1 MTITEEIKDRLNR
14 WDELTDEERE
24 DLQSVA
30 RLMGIDTGEDAPS
43 KKQKQQSQ
51 GAKNPWF
58 NGEVFNEDE
67 AKKQAEIWAKKLKD
81 LH

>member
-30 RLMGIDTGEDAPS
+30 RLMGIDTGEGAPS
-43 KKQKQQSQ
+43 KNQK
-51 GAKNPWF
+51 AKNPWF
-58 NGEVFNEDE
+58 DGEVFNEDE

-81 LH
+81 RH